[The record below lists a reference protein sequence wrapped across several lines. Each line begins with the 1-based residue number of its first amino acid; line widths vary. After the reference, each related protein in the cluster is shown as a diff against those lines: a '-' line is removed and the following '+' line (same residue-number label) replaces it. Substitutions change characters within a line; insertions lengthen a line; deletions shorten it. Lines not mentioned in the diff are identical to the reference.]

1 MRSLLGSLIL
11 LGVAA
16 ALAGCS
22 PADQQQKAA
31 DLDSS
36 QPVSYPAADYREQS
50 VGEAG
55 GVLRVTAAI
64 DMGSLDVHLITG
76 TNPKWL
82 GRMLFDNLVYLDEKG
97 NATPWLAKSWD
108 ISADGK
114 TYTFHL
120 RDDVTFSDGV
130 KFNAEAVRVNLKRI
144 RDPATKA
151 AMTTAYIAPYVDGK
165 VIDEFTFEAHLSE
178 PYTPFLNVLAQ
189 SWLGMM
195 SPRAILDNPAALAEH
210 PVGSGP
216 FVVTRYVRQ
225 QGVSFTRRDDYH
237 WAPEL
242 IQHQGPAYLQGV
254 ELSFVPEAMIR
265 YSSLAAGQYD
275 FTIDAPPQ
283 TAGSI
288 RNDPDLVLKSR
299 VNLGNPTRVLTFNVS
314 QAPFDD
320 VRVRKAVALAID
332 REGIAQIVG
341 FGEYRT
347 KTDYLSATTPDY
359 DPAFANVLRYD
370 VNHANQL
377 LDEAGWTGRD
387 TEGYR
392 TRAGQRLSAEVLST
406 ETALSPGIDLV
417 AVQSDLKKVGFEL
430 KIAQLPVTQ
439 LLDRR
444 NANRYQ
450 ALGSGYWHTNTPD
463 GLYILYHRL
472 QINSERYTGQN
483 TSRLQDPQLDQ
494 WLSDARRTRDPERLR
509 VLYSQAQQRLTEL
522 VPAVP
527 VYENHTLLAYRRSVN
542 GVVFDTSHN
551 TPFFTCVWLDSKESK

>member
-1 MRSLLGSLIL
+1 MRSLLV
-11 LGVAA
+11 LGLA
-16 ALAGCS
+16 ALVGCS
-22 PADQQQKAA
+22 PAA
-31 DLDSS
+31 DPGSQTASGDNS
-36 QPVSYPAADYREQS
+36 QPVNYPASDYREQG
-50 VGEAG
+50 VGESG
-55 GVLRVTAAI
+55 GVLHVTAAV

-82 GRMLFDNLVYLDEKG
+82 GRMLFDNLVYQDEKG

-108 ISADGK
+108 ISTDGK

-120 RDDVTFSDGV
+120 RDDVTFSDGTR
-130 KFNAEAVRVNLKRI
+130 FNAQAVQVNLKRI

-165 VIDEFTFEAHLSE
+165 VIDEYTFEAHLSE

-195 SPRAILDNPAALAEH
+195 SPRAILENPAALAEH
-210 PVGSGP
+210 PVGTGP

-237 WAPEL
+237 WAPAL

-283 TAGSI
+283 TAAAI

-320 VRVRKAVALAID
+320 VRVRKGVALAID

-347 KTDYLSATTPDY
+347 KTDFLSATTPYY
-359 DPAFANVLRYD
+359 DPAFAGALRYD
-370 VNHANQL
+370 VKQANQL
-377 LDEAGWTGRD
+377 LDEAGWAERD
-387 TEGYR
+387 AQGYR
-392 TRAGQRLSAEVLST
+392 TRAGQRLSAEVLTMES
-406 ETALSPGIDLV
+406 ALSTGVDVV

-430 KIAQLPVTQ
+430 KIVQVPATQ
-439 LLDRR
+439 WVERR

-450 ALGSGYWHTNTPD
+450 AMGSGYWHTNTPD
-463 GLYILYHRL
+463 GLYILYHSL
-472 QINSERYTGQN
+472 QINSDRYTGQN

-494 WLSDARRTRDPERLR
+494 WLSEARRTQDPERLR
-509 VLYSQAQQRLTEL
+509 LLYSQAQQRLTDL

-527 VYENHTLLAYRRSVN
+527 VYENHTLVAYRRSVK
-542 GVVFDTSHN
+542 GVIFDTSHN
-551 TPFFTCVWLDSKESK
+551 TPFFTSVWLDSKESK

>member
-1 MRSLLGSLIL
+1 MKSFLGSLIL
-11 LGVAA
+11 LGVM

-22 PADQQQKAA
+22 PADPQQKAA
-31 DLDSS
+31 ELDSS

-82 GRMLFDNLVYLDEKG
+82 GRMLFDNLVYLDEQG

-165 VIDEFTFEAHLSE
+165 VIDEFTFEAYLSE

-225 QGVSFTRRDDYH
+225 QGVSFIRRKDYH

-320 VRVRKAVALAID
+320 VRVRKGVALAID

-359 DPAFANVLRYD
+359 DPAFASALRYD
-370 VNHANQL
+370 VTHSSQL

-387 TEGYR
+387 AEGYR
-392 TRAGQRLSAEVLST
+392 TRDGQRLSAEVLST
-406 ETALSPGIDLV
+406 ETALSPGVDLV

-430 KIAQLPVTQ
+430 KITQLPVTQ
-439 LLDRR
+439 LLERR

-509 VLYSQAQQRLTEL
+509 SLYSQAQQRLTEL

-542 GVVFDTSHN
+542 GVVYDTSHN
-551 TPFFTCVWLDSKESK
+551 TPFFTSVWLDSKESK